1 MQICIIFGVTLM
13 IVSAI
18 GGFRIILK
26 DYHTYKVFGANPQGF

>member
-18 GGFRIILK
+18 GGFRTILR
-26 DYHTYKVFGANPQGF
+26 DWSTYKIFGPNPQGF